1 MAVFDRSKPAL
12 SVPGEILA
20 CLSLMV
26 AAAAV
31 LALVTLV

>member
-20 CLSLMV
+20 CLSLI
-26 AAAAV
+26 AAATAV

>member
-20 CLSLMV
+20 CLSLM
-26 AAAAV
+26 AAAV
-31 LALVTLV
+31 LALVMLL